1 MWLLECTLSAL
12 GLLNQLS
19 LRPQVYKCYAPVKVY
34 SHSSQSINLNSNNH
48 TSKKM
53 AKDMSDSA
61 SKWSMVTLDTIIK
74 YLMFSKE
81 RQACLAQS
89 RPTPKAVDSD
99 ELRAERL
106 KEQEEIFEYL
116 CTSG

>member
-1 MWLLECTLSAL
+1 MWLLQCTLFDL

-34 SHSSQSINLNSNNH
+34 N
-48 TSKKM
+48 M
-53 AKDMSDSA
+53 
-61 SKWSMVTLDTIIK
+61 IIK
-74 YLMFSKE
+74 YLNSSKE
-81 RQACLAQS
+81 RQSRLTQS

-116 CTSG
+116 WTRG